1 MRMLPGRRRDNCTP
15 SAPPPGVSLYYRA
28 PRRLLRIMA
37 SSRALARAAIALRL
51 LLTISW
57 HGAEALSAAAASGD
71 VGGGGGGVTSS
82 TSSTSSSSS
91 SRPILRSS
99 RDYRLLE
106 VVPHDTSSF
115 TCVPYI
121 YSMRVPRPLFR
132 FRLFSSRWLPPQLRP
147 PPPRTTTAFYFRATV
162 LAHPIEFSTS
172 FRLPRLTAPTR
183 TETKI
188 QTGADLLRRAH
199 IRGYRHGTPIADHA
213 SRSRR

>member
-1 MRMLPGRRRDNCTP
+1 MRMLPGRLRDNCTP
-15 SAPPPGVSLYYRA
+15 SAPPPGGSLYYRA

-51 LLTISW
+51 LSTISW

-82 TSSTSSSSS
+82 TSSTSSSS

-147 PPPRTTTAFYFRATV
+147 SPPP
-162 LAHPIEFSTS
+162 
-172 FRLPRLTAPTR
+172 APPPHF
-183 TETKI
+183 I
-188 QTGADLLRRAH
+188 FV
-199 IRGYRHGTPIADHA
+199 PPC
-213 SRSRR
+213 

>member
-51 LLTISW
+51 LSTISW

-147 PPPRTTTAFYFRATV
+147 SPPPHHHRILFSCHRASSPHRVFHLLSPPSTDRTYPNGNENT
-162 LAHPIEFSTS
+162 
-172 FRLPRLTAPTR
+172 
-183 TETKI
+183 
-188 QTGADLLRRAH
+188 D
-199 IRGYRHGTPIADHA
+199 RG
-213 SRSRR
+213 